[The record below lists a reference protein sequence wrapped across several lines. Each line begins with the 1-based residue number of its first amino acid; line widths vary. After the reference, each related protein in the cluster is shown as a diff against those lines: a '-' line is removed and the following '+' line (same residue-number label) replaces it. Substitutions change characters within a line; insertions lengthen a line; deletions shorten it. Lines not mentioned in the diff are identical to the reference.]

1 MNKYLRKIAAVLSLT
16 LVLTSF
22 DCTAL
27 RAVNTAEINAVSSDY
42 DKLTKQGDANKT
54 DQTDTAEPNT
64 AQPNTAE
71 PNAAKADGAAKKQ
84 AATKQDEGKAESAE
98 ATKTAKEPSTASDA
112 DAQPN
117 YIVAEPV
124 TGNKNDKG
132 RSKRSRRSVSDL
144 DRAAYED
151 RSEIGM
157 DRSAPEAGNDTT
169 CPSKPAP
176 EGNGLLT
183 YGSAPAKTDGGLE
196 KGEEADPKITEP
208 DGAYLNR
215 HLPLQ
220 ARYLGDPIK
229 QDAANKQVKNEAPP
243 ATYSYKMHFVLIRTI
258 YKSEGEGEN
267 KKIVPTFLV
276 KEFHKPYQITV
287 GEDDLAPSVNGT
299 RFVLPQ
305 KEGYAKP
312 VVING
317 AKKRDNDDVD
327 KDIKGKAKEE
337 LINKNK
343 QAKVDYTKIVFE
355 HSGDASV
362 SNSTRTL
369 PIKTEVAK
377 NNNSHGYS
385 FNPTT
390 NQYML
395 EQTFVYMPNDAKVTI
410 SYQKQ
415 STKNMNEFEAVD
427 ETDNITIT
435 SSIGADY
442 VLSHNELY
450 PAAKGNNDTEKK
462 NNYKELR
469 EGYRPELENV
479 HFLVPEADEG
489 QFKITL
495 RLLRNTGSAVFDSN
509 GGDPLPTRTFAYDQP
524 IIFPSPK
531 REGYNFLG
539 WRPNKDIAYKEKD
552 GNNEPKGPK
561 NFYKVTGDNSIE
573 TVENKL
579 LKNLNDEEK
588 KNIEK
593 NTRARIDKEI
603 TNEVVEDLKYK
614 YKQEVEEEIKK
625 EYKQEIS
632 EEVNQEIKAR
642 WRKIITRNTESDP
655 AAEYEKES
663 EEKKNE
669 IEAELETYL
678 NGKLKDTLKKEAD
691 KRLADKVAEIMPRLL
706 AKKTQEDVKK
716 RKEKIEEDIV
726 KRIIPQ
732 AKLDRAW
739 IKPGSETL
747 RGEYKNKLLYN
758 DNDHD
763 HVYLMPAN
771 GVTFTAVWA
780 TKERAKYT
788 YSYWLEKPDDPKT
801 NAFSDKYVFIDSKDS
816 KEEVPTFKP
825 FDEEW
830 VKKLGQDEYNKI
842 RKHADSGNYDTKFY
856 EWDDLASEYKNSA
869 KFNDFFEF
877 DEEATVKENAGMYVT
892 GDDRADCKI
901 IFKRRR
907 YTVVFTSK
915 RNGDTKE
922 NSGLYA
928 AGFGK
933 GATMTVRKGSTTD
946 KLGNLILV
954 DKLSL
959 GKDVDFHPPEMEAR
973 GVKGAETFVANTK
986 VELKPQNELSEAE
999 RKVAPYQFTARFGQN
1014 LDKVWPNPY
1023 ENCKLSTGESNF
1035 FLGWCT
1041 CSTDSKYRDTPPYSL
1056 SPKFLY
1062 DCGEYYE
1069 ADRRGYYNMD
1079 TKYKDRDPNTWKDHT
1094 APNIIALIPDFV
1106 APSGQI
1112 PVCTLFYTQSLDG
1125 TKYAVNPHW
1134 KLKVDTYVLDY
1145 HFPLPELTGFT
1156 SVGHLNEKDKKKKD
1170 EDKINPTGDGFEGSD
1185 GEDNAETLIKNDLGL
1200 KYTQKYIKENYYL
1213 PNKPFK
1219 NKWYEGDNVT
1229 DDHLDDDY
1237 PIEEEDIDEN
1247 AILGKINYK
1256 IQEDKFLGNKI
1267 SGEEIW
1273 YGNVFEFAKEYENE
1287 WTGMRFLNAYY
1298 ARNRYPITIQNIKN
1312 PKEVPAFYD
1321 AKLEDALH
1329 LIDQPLTDT
1338 DRPENIQ
1345 KTWEFEGYTFDKNN
1359 KYPVDGYTM
1368 PDNPITVFAKWVDPN
1383 IYNFTIDLAGGWLEG
1398 VPPQEEVTDAK
1409 WNNTLYK
1416 QEENNIKIQTVDKD
1430 GKKSGE
1436 ETVDW
1441 GKIDA
1446 YAKNNTRIGKVTYQ
1460 IKSGG
1465 NIRKE
1470 LEQYLKEDSND
1481 DSKLCHKQE
1490 TKKKIVPVKPGYKFF
1505 GWQVVRYKINKK
1517 GEYVEDTSY
1526 KDVHKADELFSFGS
1540 PVAGKMD
1547 MRAIWIKD
1555 ERVPVYFEHHY
1566 YNKQGIELGW
1576 SKNNEEKP
1584 DFVDLSDEN
1593 SKDLKQLREKLQ
1605 KDYQNTYPKDKMAL
1619 LQVKPDALP
1628 KSNIAAMAKEDTTW
1642 VLVSNEK
1649 DPNNAD
1655 GASELEKL
1663 LGDKYEKEITNKFIQ
1678 NKPVDGI
1685 EEKDG
1690 KKVVPPPTVFKF
1702 YYQPF
1707 KHRFYYKTYKCVDDS
1722 GDDSGG
1728 ENPKL
1733 RYQIMREP
1741 EKVHNDNFDYD
1752 VINYKPIH
1760 GYKLYY
1766 VPKTQDGAQAEVKK
1780 DGRQRVG
1787 KFEEDPDGTL
1797 KINGVKSYN
1806 FDFEYKDYRVLVRNS
1821 EKAETPYKY
1830 HRVVFEL
1837 DKNMEFVTN
1846 YQGAFNGI
1854 AKDSKLKDIVGQK
1867 ETKTI
1872 SDLLGMGDELVDSSK
1887 DEKVCTRRYIVDVAD
1902 GVDDANIPLPPIRP
1916 VRFLPVSLR
1925 WIDQDLKNVY
1935 NGNVPKGV
1943 KAVDVVEEDLE
1954 ANLDEALPPKPKAPR
1969 KITFDPNYEVKLLF
1983 TATDD
1988 TLQDN
1993 NEILPLKENGNLKNE
2008 GKYEEQPAWSKVMA
2022 VRASQNLVCQ
2032 RVSGSKR
2039 KDATEPKA
2047 LTDGTLTRSKIL
2059 KDLEKDH
2066 DDCIKE
2072 DGEGG
2077 CKLRSSDGEGKWIGV
2092 NKPSMNKL
2100 ELTDFADLTAPKDDE
2115 KFKPAA
2121 EKQDGV
2127 PIWQKKPYQ
2136 LKTIKV
2142 SAKGSDAPAASQ
2154 EDCCNIQIDE
2164 NNPPTKSVWTM
2175 EGLDKLK
2182 AIDNQL
2188 HDIIKFKASEV
2199 GAEEETD
2206 GVETGIF
2213 VEHDIFINNQK
2224 ARRLF
2229 EITYDGDTEN
2239 GLNIYNWE
2247 VPTIDVEVHKYWFGK
2262 YGQPLDFNT
2271 LSVGMAANPK
2281 PLTMEMRFMDP
2292 RVKLKPRTADLT
2304 AANKWHDWIRNVR
2317 LKFRSISHRIYDYEL
2332 HEIGES
2338 GGTLSYGGKK
2348 FDAIYIGRCLDGFKV
2363 INREQTYGFPPVVA
2377 ICDCARMGMNK
2388 AYTAANS
2395 AYTAVSEAA
2404 GKAGNYIK
2412 RQVGKIFGGNGRQ
2425 TETNGQGG
2433 CSSCHLD

>member
-84 AATKQDEGKAESAE
+84 AATKQDGGKAESAE

-112 DAQPN
+112 NAQPN

-183 YGSAPAKTDGGLE
+183 YGSAPAKTDVGLE
-196 KGEEADPKITEP
+196 KGEKPDPKITEP
-208 DGAYLNR
+208 EGAYLNR

-220 ARYLGDPIK
+220 ARYLGDPVD
-229 QDAANKQVKNEAPP
+229 QDAANRQVKNEAPP

-312 VVING
+312 VVYDG
-317 AKKRDNDDVD
+317 DLTKPEKND
-327 KDIKGKAKEE
+327 KHAEAKE
-337 LINKNK
+337 NDKNEEKIFIKEEIYKNLEAK
-343 QAKVDYTKIVFE
+343 QKIDYTEIVFQ
-355 HSGDASV
+355 HDGTSSV
-362 SNSTRTL
+362 DEEKKSKNL
-369 PIKTEVAK
+369 PIKNEVTANEGK
-377 NNNSHGYS
+377 KGYDS
-385 FNPTT
+385 NPSTKQ
-390 NQYML
+390 NKF
-395 EQTFVYMPNDAKVTI
+395 EQTFVYMPNDATVTI
-410 SYQKQ
+410 RYQKQ

-427 ETDNITIT
+427 ETDNITIN

-479 HFLVPEADEG
+479 HFLVPETTEEKG
-489 QFKITL
+489 FKITL

-524 IIFPSPK
+524 IIFPPK
-531 REGYNFLG
+531 PQREGYEFLG
-539 WRPNKDIAYKEKD
+539 WRPNKDVAYKEKD

-561 NFYKVTGDNSIE
+561 KIYKVEGDNSIE
-573 TVENKL
+573 KFENELLDKL
-579 LKNLNDEEK
+579 TDGEK
-588 KNIEK
+588 ENIAK
-593 NTRARIDKEI
+593 NTRARIEKEV
-603 TNEVVEDLKYK
+603 TNEIIDDLKYK
-614 YKQEVEEEIKK
+614 YKQEVEEEVKK
-625 EYKQEIS
+625 EKE
-632 EEVNQEIKAR
+632 QEIKEKVTKEIDAG
-642 WRKIITRNTESDP
+642 NLQPED
-655 AAEYEKES
+655 EEKEV
-663 EEKKNE
+663 KR
-669 IEAELETYL
+669 
-678 NGKLKDTLKKEAD
+678 
-691 KRLADKVAEIMPRLL
+691 RLAEAQANKVAEILPKLVEKDL
-706 AKKTQEDVKK
+706 PDEVAK
-716 RKEKIEEDIV
+716 RKTETENEIERKTRQEE
-726 KRIIPQ
+726 
-732 AKLDRAW
+732 LDRAYM
-739 IKPGSETL
+739 KNPAL
-747 RGEYKNKLLYN
+747 HDDYKNKLLDLKN
-758 DNDHD
+758 E
-763 HVYLMPAN
+763 YLMPSN
-771 GVTFTAVWA
+771 GVTFTAVWV
-780 TKERAKYT
+780 TKKTAKYT
-788 YSYWLEKPDDPKT
+788 YSYWLEKPEDPLLDT
-801 NAFSDKYVFIDSKDS
+801 FADKYVFIDSKTAPDEKDVFTEFDANFTSDLGKKEYDS
-816 KEEVPTFKP
+816 IKTA
-825 FDEEW
+825 
-830 VKKLGQDEYNKI
+830 
-842 RKHADSGNYDTKFY
+842 ADNGNYDTKFG
-856 EWDDLASEYKNSA
+856 EWDALKEKLKGRA
-869 KFNDFFEF
+869 KFEDFFEF

-892 GDDRADCKI
+892 GDGRADCKI

-907 YTVVFTSK
+907 YTVVFTRRPGPEDGFAFSLSFRSEK
-915 RNGDTKE
+915 RDHEGNPILLRNDIKGGTEYVFKSPEDSTAKE
-922 NSGLYA
+922 
-928 AGFGK
+928 
-933 GATMTVRKGSTTD
+933 
-946 KLGNLILV
+946 
-954 DKLSL
+954 
-959 GKDVDFHPPEMEAR
+959 PEPQR
-973 GVKGAETFVANTK
+973 Q
-986 VELKPQNELSEAE
+986 LKEEE
-999 RKVAPYQFTARFGQN
+999 RKDAPYQFTARFGQSLDN
-1014 LDKVWPNPY
+1014 LWPDPFF
-1023 ENCKLSTGESNF
+1023 NCTLEGDGGQNAEG
-1035 FLGWCT
+1035 FLGWKSISNKT
-1041 CSTDSKYRDTPPYSL
+1041 PTEGFSIGTYFDTPPYCMDEQLLYVQYGEGFYNKGDRLGYCSKEVIEGPAPSVLCFRPDHTKNPGNVGPYLTLLETQSVDGQKTEYKNHGPVLFWRTRMDTFSSDYHDFKRAHLKGFTPIDDDSDLPGLDEHEITSATSSL
-1056 SPKFLY
+1056 NQSDEKEMDDFDSDLGSADDGY
-1062 DCGEYYE
+1062 GEYGE
-1069 ADRRGYYNMD
+1069 KIVGSADKSVDEIIETIKSGLQNIM
-1079 TKYKDRDPNTWKDHT
+1079 TK
-1094 APNIIALIPDFV
+1094 
-1106 APSGQI
+1106 
-1112 PVCTLFYTQSLDG
+1112 
-1125 TKYAVNPHW
+1125 
-1134 KLKVDTYVLDY
+1134 
-1145 HFPLPELTGFT
+1145 
-1156 SVGHLNEKDKKKKD
+1156 
-1170 EDKINPTGDGFEGSD
+1170 FET
-1185 GEDNAETLIKNDLGL
+1185 E
-1200 KYTQKYIKENYYL
+1200 Y
-1213 PNKPFK
+1213 
-1219 NKWYEGDNVT
+1219 
-1229 DDHLDDDY
+1229 
-1237 PIEEEDIDEN
+1237 
-1247 AILGKINYK
+1247 
-1256 IQEDKFLGNKI
+1256 DKFKYL
-1267 SGEEIW
+1267 
-1273 YGNVFEFAKEYENE
+1273 NV
-1287 WTGMRFLNAYY
+1287 RY
-1298 ARNRYPITIQNIKN
+1298 ARNRHPITIKSIGKQEKK
-1312 PKEVPAFYD
+1312 PEEKTKEVWAFYD
-1321 AKLEDALH
+1321 DKFEHALPDPSKMTPEQ
-1329 LIDQPLTDT
+1329 LDDL
-1338 DRPENIQ
+1338 RPQGIPP
-1345 KTWEFEGYTFDKNN
+1345 TWKIECYTFDKNN

-1368 PDNPITVFAKWVDPN
+1368 PDNKITVFTKWVDPN

-1416 QEENNIKIQTVDKD
+1416 QQENNIKIQTVDED
-1430 GKKSGE
+1430 GKKIRE

-1441 GKIDA
+1441 RKIDE
-1446 YAKNNTRIGKVTYQ
+1446 YAKNNTRIGKVTYR
-1460 IKSGG
+1460 IKPGA

-1470 LEQYLKEDSND
+1470 LEKYLKEDSND
-1481 DSKLCHKQE
+1481 DSKLSLKQE
-1490 TKKKIVPVKPGYKFF
+1490 TKKKIVPVKPGCKFF
-1505 GWQVVRYKINKK
+1505 GWQVVRYKFNDTENKW
-1517 GEYVEDTSY
+1517 VEDTSY
-1526 KDVHKADELFSFGS
+1526 KKVHKAEELFSFGS

-1628 KSNIAAMAKEDTTW
+1628 NSNIAAMAKEDTTW

-1678 NKPVDGI
+1678 NKSVDGI

-1728 ENPKL
+1728 EGSSGHGNSGNEAKI

-1766 VPKTQDGAQAEVKK
+1766 VPKTQDGAQAEDKK
-1780 DGRQRVG
+1780 DGRQRVA

-1797 KINGVKSYN
+1797 KINGAKSYN

-1821 EKAETPYKY
+1821 KDAITPYKY

-1846 YQGAFNGI
+1846 YQGAFNGL
-1854 AKDSKLKDIVGQK
+1854 KSGDKLKDVVAGQK
-1867 ETKTI
+1867 ENKTI
-1872 SDLLGMGDELVDSSK
+1872 SDLLGMGDKLDTNGVK
-1887 DEKVCTRRYIVDVAD
+1887 DATVCNRRYIVDVAD

-1925 WIDQDLKNVY
+1925 WIDQDVKNVY

-1943 KAVDVVEEDLE
+1943 NAVDVVEEDLE
-1954 ANLDEALPPKPKAPR
+1954 ANLDEALPPEPKVPR

-1983 TATDD
+1983 KAEDD
-1988 TLQDN
+1988 TWQDN
-1993 NEILPLKENGNLKNE
+1993 NEILPLIEKGNLKKE

-2022 VRASQNLVCQ
+2022 VRASQNLICQ

-2039 KDATEPKA
+2039 NGVLTEPEA

-2059 KDLEKDH
+2059 KDLEKDYN
-2066 DDCIKE
+2066 DCIKE

-2142 SAKGSDAPAASQ
+2142 SAKGSDAPAAGQ

-2164 NNPPTKSVWTM
+2164 NNPPTKSVWTK

-2182 AIDNQL
+2182 AIDNKQ

-2213 VEHDIFINNQK
+2213 VEHDIFINKQK

-2247 VPTIDVEVHKYWFGK
+2247 VPTIDVEVHKFWFGK

-2317 LKFRSISHRIYDYEL
+2317 LKFRSTSHRIYDYEL

-2388 AYTAANS
+2388 AYTAVNR

-2412 RQVGKIFGGNGRQ
+2412 RQVGKFFGGNGRQ